1 MSLTRWYLNAA
12 LCGALLLLPAL
23 AAQAANASEPISDQE
38 WQDGQLAPEK
48 IREHVEQLSKLTS
61 RVAGYPGAQQARDYI
76 VKCLGEMGYADG
88 TQDRDEPDKQ
98 SLFNRIGS
106 HRFWGLTPIDR
117 SNGRLKFTG
126 APISDLPD
134 TLPLY
139 AVWPNGGAITSTGP
153 QGLDG
158 PLLYGQTGK
167 PEDFDGQTVN
177 GAIVLLD
184 LTAQTDWTV
193 AAGLGAK
200 AVLLVEP
207 ADVRRP
213 DMESLYLNTPVEF
226 PRLWLRREHGE
237 NLKRALQANAQAG
250 RPAPSVNVYA
260 RMTWENNIWENLYLL
275 VPGKDGPGKD
285 TVILAAYYDSNS
297 IVPALAPGAEQ
308 ALSCATLLEMA
319 RSFKAHPPAR
329 DTLLLFCAGHFQ
341 SLKGEREFF
350 AEIENLPK
358 ANSDQEL
365 YSLRTKHQIIQ
376 DLARRFAE
384 GGEEALAAEDS
395 RPRLLAMAEASVQA
409 VGAEADATA
418 ATLAENNGQSQH
430 KYSWTGITFGI
441 LLVFFGLY
449 ALLRIQRGRTAIAT
463 VAFALGG
470 IVLLMLVGLPM
481 AKQHLRGTEQIADGH
496 LRLEELLN
504 LIKEEVATQET
515 AIERQIREI
524 RGVLVNGQ
532 EDDDE
537 AATAVDVKALEEKM
551 QQLRNRRQAYE
562 HAGRLLYINSANGH
576 GQRPPEDPHEL
587 WALIE
592 PALKTAQARIHKEL
606 DWAQAEADRRHR
618 NRPFKALIDARLPS
632 EEKASD
638 RKDDED
644 RPKIVFLTLDLSAGS
659 PALGAFYSGA
669 MYNKTIDGPYSNF
682 GKQVAQPIAEAVE
695 RKMGIE
701 ELGTLIANTMKYGKD
716 TDYGERHSRLWY
728 TYLPTELALA
738 AEVGVQAKVRSLTFA
753 TTDDHR
759 MVWDTPQDD
768 GAPER
773 LDWANVRVQAQM
785 AGPLLRRYI
794 GAEKLLE
801 SNRFFNIKNTG
812 FCQVRFHAVRRGGTR
827 SLFPNVPVDQAVFFK
842 INERRNAAGVR
853 LPWSEM
859 TNPLGNAVM
868 TGLVD
873 GYRVN
878 IETTACDPDTGEIV
892 AALNKAKQR
901 IDVNSSFSFTGTRQ
915 VYETVELCRAQGL
928 AILNVL
934 DPGRLIVL
942 KKVNLLAAQTESR
955 PLEFGS
961 SHPYDDEPHR
971 VVFAEPNSRIKCLFS
986 EGQFGVRL
994 AILGVPRPTLKK
1006 LLDPAQADAV
1016 EKAEAR
1022 GPGFKLGTRKVVD
1035 WLPLRTATDLWSI
1048 SAQRLLE
1055 MQKHSIGNA
1064 KLYNPAYP
1072 GPYSSGTVTVQK
1084 GDAAVQGT
1092 GTAWDEGVVNLPF
1105 KVLGMPGTYRVEQLL
1120 ADGSL
1125 RLDRGY
1131 EGPSASGAKFVLSSE
1146 EPGLHNLARQR
1157 LEEALAARSAGRV
1170 SEAWRKGMEAW
1181 SIESRAFPGVLG
1193 TANDSVMG
1201 VVFYL
1206 FLLLPFCF
1214 FLERLIFALK
1224 KIEHQIAMFF
1234 ALFTSVFA
1242 LLWFVHPAFNLVAA
1256 PPIILLAFIIMTLA
1270 GIVIAIV
1277 YGKFNSE
1284 MHLMQAGMQGV
1295 QSADV
1300 NRASA
1305 AVVAVSL
1312 GISQMRRRKFRTFL
1326 TALTVVLLT
1335 FTALSFTSLVP
1346 SLGTAHIDLSPGN
1359 ERDAPY
1365 QGILLRQLNWDPM
1378 RTEAYEQFE
1387 RVLAADGIRCAPRFW
1402 LNKWLTQYEK
1412 SRSQTPR
1419 DRFFDLVPEDRA
1431 GDPLADAKRTISL
1444 QSLLGLSP
1452 QERQI
1457 FKAEGKDPI
1466 QDALVAGE
1474 WIDDGERDVCLLPL
1488 EVVEAMQLGK
1498 PEGEAWRPDHAIGKR
1513 LRLGSY
1519 TVTLK
1524 GIFNAEKFAE
1534 ITDLDGEQLTPV
1546 DYTSSESSRG
1556 AQETSAAAAGVEN
1569 LSPTTLQS
1577 NIHVMAAQTVIVP
1590 WQLAALLGGE
1600 LRAVAAR
1607 VEDPAHLSFTID
1619 RLLKL
1624 LEKNVFVGQDGRRR
1638 IYASTGKTSLAG
1650 LENLIVP
1657 LLISVLII
1665 LNTMIGAVYERER
1678 EITIFSALGLSP
1690 SHISALFLAEAFVYA
1705 TLGALLGYLL
1715 GQGVAKFI
1723 QVWGEQLGI
1732 GGLYLNYSSSSA
1744 VFVTAIVML
1753 SVLASTIYPA
1763 IRAAR
1768 AASPSEERSWSV
1780 PAPVGNE
1787 ISLELPFSFQRD
1799 LVPGVALFLHEFFD
1813 SHAESTV
1820 GKFTAREVTLE
1831 AFHTEQGQGICLFF
1845 LSWLSPYD
1853 LGVSQ
1858 EAQLYIVPTNQG
1870 LYISEASFFRI
1881 SGHLDAW
1888 QRVNLPF
1895 LNALRKH
1902 LLIWRTY
1909 SPEQRHEYSLRGY
1922 LQFQEAFEAVGW
1934 PPPEGLEPGEPD
1946 PDLVPSHGPN
1956 ESPASPATVAVSPT
1970 AG

>member
-1 MSLTRWYLNAA
+1 MSLTRMNLSAA
-12 LCGALLLLPAL
+12 FCTAWLLLPAL
-23 AAQAANASEPISDQE
+23 ALHAANAPKPIGDKE
-38 WQDGQLAPEK
+38 WQDGQLSPEK

-61 RVAGYPGAQQARDYI
+61 RVAGYPGAEQARDYI
-76 VKCLGEMGYADG
+76 VKCLGGMGYADG
-88 TQDRDEPDKQ
+88 TQDRDEPAEND
-98 SLFNRIGS
+98 LFNRVGS
-106 HRFWGLTPIDR
+106 HRFWGLTPVDKG
-117 SNGRLKFTG
+117 NGRLKFTST
-126 APISDLPD
+126 PLSDLPA
-134 TLPLY
+134 TLPVY
-139 AVWPNGGAITSTGP
+139 AVWPNGGAVTSTGP
-153 QGLDG
+153 QGLTG
-158 PLLYGQTGK
+158 PLLYGHTGK
-167 PEDFDGQTVN
+167 PEDFDGMKVS
-177 GAIVLLD
+177 GAIVMLD
-184 LTAQTDWTV
+184 LTAQTDWTI
-193 AAGLGAK
+193 AAGLGAQ

-213 DMESLYLNTPVEF
+213 DMENLYLNTPVEF

-237 NLKRALQANAQAG
+237 NLKRALEANTQAG
-250 RPAPSVNVYA
+250 QPAPEVNVYA

-285 TVILAAYYDSNS
+285 TVILSAYYDSNS

-308 ALSCATLLEMA
+308 ALSCATLLEVA
-319 RSFKAHPPAR
+319 RSFKAHPPER

-341 SLKGEREFF
+341 GLKGEREFF
-350 AEIENLPK
+350 AEIEKLPK
-358 ANSDQEL
+358 ADSDQKL
-365 YSLRTKHQIIQ
+365 YTLRTKRLILQ
-376 DLARRFAE
+376 DMARRFAE
-384 GGEEALAAEDS
+384 GGEQALASEDS
-395 RPRLLAMAEASVQA
+395 RARLLAMSEESVKEVDADADAKAAAYSVAEAQ
-409 VGAEADATA
+409 
-418 ATLAENNGQSQH
+418 NQH
-430 KYSWTGITFGI
+430 KYSWAGITFGI
-441 LLVFFGLY
+441 LLVFFGIY

-463 VAFALGG
+463 VSFSLGA

-481 AKQHLRGTEQIADGH
+481 AKQHLRSAEKIADGPR
-496 LRLEELLN
+496 RLEDMLN

-515 AIERQIREI
+515 AIERKIREK
-524 RGVLVNGQ
+524 RGILFHK
-532 EDDDE
+532 DDDTAE
-537 AATAVDVKALEEKM
+537 AAADAGDVKALEEQL
-551 QQLRNRRQAYE
+551 QQLRDRRLAYE
-562 HAGRLLYINSANGH
+562 HAGRLLYINSASGH

-587 WALIE
+587 WALIA
-592 PALKTAQARIHKEL
+592 PALKTAQARIRKEL
-606 DWAQAEADRRHR
+606 DWAVAETDRRER

-632 EEKASD
+632 AEKATE
-638 RKDDED
+638 RKDDEN

-682 GKQVAQPIAEAVE
+682 GKQVSQPIAEAVE
-695 RKMGIE
+695 RRMGVE

-738 AEVGVQAKVRSLTFA
+738 AEVGVQATIRSLTFA
-753 TTDDHR
+753 TTYDHR

-773 LDWANVRVQAQM
+773 LNWANVRIQAQM

-801 SNRFFNIKNTG
+801 SNRFSNIKNTG
-812 FCQVRFHAVRRGGTR
+812 LCQVTFHAVRRGGTR

-853 LPWSEM
+853 LPLSEM
-859 TNPLGNAVM
+859 TNPLGNVVM
-868 TGLVD
+868 NGLVED
-873 GYRVN
+873 YRVN

-901 IDVNSSFSFTGTRQ
+901 IDVNNSFSFIGKRM
-915 VYETVELCRAQGL
+915 VYETVELCRVQGL
-928 AILNVL
+928 AILDVL
-934 DPGRLIVL
+934 DPGRLVVL

-961 SHPYDDEPHR
+961 SHPYDSEPHR

-994 AILGVPRPTLKK
+994 ALLGVPRSTLKK
-1006 LLDPAQADAV
+1006 LLDPAQAGAV
-1016 EKAEAR
+1016 EKSEAR
-1022 GPGFKLGTRKVVD
+1022 GPGVKLGTRKVVD

-1072 GPYSSGTVTVQK
+1072 GPYSSGTVTVQN
-1084 GDAAVQGT
+1084 GDATVRGQ

-1105 KVLGMPGTYRVEQLL
+1105 KVLGVPGAYRVEELK

-1131 EGPSASGAKFVLSSE
+1131 EGLSVAGAKFVLSSE

-1157 LEEALAARSAGRV
+1157 LEEALAARAAGRV
-1170 SEAWRKGMEAW
+1170 SESWRKGMEAW

-1214 FLERLIFALK
+1214 FLERLILACK
-1224 KIEHQIAMFF
+1224 KIERQIAAFF
-1234 ALFTSVFA
+1234 AMFTSVFA

-1346 SLGTAHIDLSPGN
+1346 SLGTASIDLSPGN
-1359 ERDAPY
+1359 EKDAPY

-1378 RTEAYEQFE
+1378 RTEAYDQFE

-1402 LNKWLTQYEK
+1402 FNKWPTQDEK
-1412 SRSQTPR
+1412 SRGQTPR
-1419 DRFFDLVPEDRA
+1419 DRYFDLVPEDRA
-1431 GDPLADAKRTISL
+1431 GDPLADAKRVVSL

-1457 FKAEGKDPI
+1457 FRTAGKDPI
-1466 QDALVAGE
+1466 QDAMVAGE
-1474 WIDDGERDVCLLPL
+1474 WLADGERDVCLLPL
-1488 EVVEAMQLGK
+1488 EVVEALQLGK
-1498 PEGEAWRPDHAIGKR
+1498 PEDEAWRPDHAIGKR

-1556 AQETSAAAAGVEN
+1556 AQETSAGAAGVEN

-1590 WQLAALLGGE
+1590 WQMAALLGGE

-1607 VEDPAHLSFTID
+1607 VDDPAHLSFTID

-1813 SHAESTV
+1813 NHAESTV

-1831 AFHTEQGQGICLFF
+1831 AFHTDQGQGVCLFF

-1858 EAQLYIVPTNQG
+1858 EAQLYIVPTDQG

-1956 ESPASPATVAVSPT
+1956 EGPAGPATVVVTST
-1970 AG
+1970 A

>member
-1 MSLTRWYLNAA
+1 MSLTRMYLNAA
-12 LCGALLLLPAL
+12 LCGAFLLAGQAL
-23 AAQAANASEPISDQE
+23 RAGEKANPISDQE
-38 WQDGQLAPEK
+38 WNDGQLAPEK

-61 RVAGYPGAQQARDYI
+61 RVAGYPGAQEARDYV
-76 VKCLGEMGYADG
+76 VKCLGEMGYADR
-88 TQDRDEPDKQ
+88 TQDREEPADQ
-98 SLFNRIGS
+98 DLFNRVGS
-106 HRFWGLTPIDR
+106 HRFWGLTPIDKG
-117 SNGRLKFTG
+117 NGRLKFTG
-126 APISDLPD
+126 VPLPELPE
-134 TLPLY
+134 TLPVY
-139 AVWPNGGAITSTGP
+139 AIWPNGGAITSTGP
-153 QGLDG
+153 QGLTG
-158 PLLYGQTGK
+158 PLLYGRTGR
-167 PEDFDGQTVN
+167 PEDFDGQAVS

-184 LTAQTDWTV
+184 LTAQTDWTI
-193 AAGLGAK
+193 AAGLGAL
-200 AVLLVEP
+200 AVLIVEP

-226 PRLWLRREHGE
+226 PRLWLRREQGE
-237 NLKRALQANAQAG
+237 NLKRALEANAQAG
-250 RPAPSVNVYA
+250 GPAPEVNVYA
-260 RMTWENNIWENLYLL
+260 RMTWENNLWENLYLL

-308 ALSCATLLEMA
+308 ALSCATLLETA
-319 RSFKAHPPAR
+319 RSFKEHPPAR

-341 SLKGEREFF
+341 GMKGEREFF
-350 AEIENLPK
+350 AEIEGMPK
-358 ANSDQEL
+358 AYNDQKL
-365 YSLRTKHQIIQ
+365 FSLRSKRQIVQ
-376 DLARRFAE
+376 DLARRFAD
-384 GGEEALAAEDS
+384 GGEEALKAENS
-395 RPRLLAMAEASVQA
+395 RARLLAMAEEA
-409 VGAEADATA
+409 VKVVDPEADKKSEA
-418 ATLAENNGQSQH
+418 LAEEDAQGKH
-430 KYSWTGITFGI
+430 KYSGAGITFGI
-441 LLVFFGLY
+441 LMIFFGIY
-449 ALLRIQRGRTAIAT
+449 TLLRIQRGRTAIAT
-463 VAFALGG
+463 ISFALGA
-470 IVLLMLVGLPM
+470 IVLLMLVGLPK
-481 AKQHLRGTEQIADGH
+481 AKLHLRGTEQIADAAK
-496 LRLEELLN
+496 RLEDLLN

-515 AIERQIREI
+515 AIERKIRAI
-524 RGVLVNGQ
+524 RMAIHHSG
-532 EDDDE
+532 EDE
-537 AATAVDVKALEEKM
+537 GGKAADFDIKALEEQM
-551 QQLRNRRQAYE
+551 QQLRDQRQAYE
-562 HAGRLLYINSANGH
+562 HAGRLLYINSASGH

-587 WALIE
+587 WVLIE
-592 PALKTAQARIHKEL
+592 PALQTAQARIKKEL
-606 DWAQAEADRRHR
+606 KWAQAEGERRDL

-632 EEKASD
+632 VEKAND
-638 RKDDED
+638 QKGDDD
-644 RPKIVFLTLDLSAGS
+644 RPEIVFLSLDLSAGG

-669 MYNKTIDGPYSNF
+669 MYNKSIDGPYSNF

-695 RKMGIE
+695 RKMGVA

-728 TYLPTELALA
+728 TYLPTELAIA
-738 AEVGVQAKVRSLTFA
+738 AEVGVQAKIRSLTFA
-753 TTDDHR
+753 TTFDHR

-773 LDWANVRVQAQM
+773 LDWANVRVQVQM
-785 AGPLLRRYI
+785 AGPLVRRYI
-794 GAEKLLE
+794 GAEKLFE
-801 SNRFFNIKNTG
+801 SNRFFNIKYTG
-812 FCQVRFHAVRRGGTR
+812 FSQVHFHAVRRGGTR

-842 INERRNAAGVR
+842 INERRDAAGVR

-859 TNPLGNAVM
+859 TNPMGDAVM

-873 GYRVN
+873 GHKVN

-901 IDVNSSFSFTGTRQ
+901 IDVNSSFSFTGKRQ
-915 VYETVELCRAQGL
+915 VNETVELCRAQGL

-942 KKVNLLAAQTESR
+942 KKVNLLAAQTESK

-961 SHPYDDEPHR
+961 SHPYDSEPHR

-986 EGQFGVRL
+986 EGQFGVRVAL
-994 AILGVPRPTLKK
+994 LGVPKATLKK
-1006 LLDPAQADAV
+1006 LLDPAQAGAV
-1016 EKAEAR
+1016 DKSEAR
-1022 GPGFKLGTRKVVD
+1022 GPGIKLEQKRKVVD

-1072 GPYSSGTVTVQK
+1072 GPYSSGTVTVNTGEAK
-1084 GDAAVQGT
+1084 VQGT
-1092 GTAWDEGVVNLPF
+1092 GTAWDEGIVNLPF
-1105 KVLGMPGTYRVEQLL
+1105 KVLGVPGTYRVEEWL

-1131 EGPSASGAKFVLSSE
+1131 EGTSVSGAKFVLSGE
-1146 EPGLHNLARQR
+1146 DPGLHNLARQR

-1214 FLERLIFALK
+1214 FLERLILACK
-1224 KIEHQIAMFF
+1224 KVEQQIAAFF
-1234 ALFTSVFA
+1234 GMFTSVFA

-1346 SLGTAHIDLSPGN
+1346 SLGTASIDLSPGN

-1378 RTEAYEQFE
+1378 RTEAFEQFE
-1387 RVLAADGIRCAPRFW
+1387 RVMAADGIRCAPRFW
-1402 LNKWLTQYEK
+1402 LNKWPTQDEK
-1412 SRSQTPR
+1412 TRGLTPR
-1419 DRFFDLVPEDRA
+1419 DRFFDLVPEDHA
-1431 GDPLADAKRTISL
+1431 GDPLDDSKRMVSL
-1444 QSLLGLSP
+1444 QSLLGLSS

-1457 FKAEGKDPI
+1457 FKSAGNDRI
-1466 QDALVAGE
+1466 QDTLVAGE
-1474 WIDDGERDVCLLPL
+1474 WLEEGERDVCLLPL
-1488 EVVEAMQLGK
+1488 EIVEALQLGK
-1498 PEGEAWRPDHAIGKR
+1498 PKGDEAWRPDQAIGKK

-1524 GIFNAEKFAE
+1524 GIFNAQKFEE
-1534 ITDLDGEQLTPV
+1534 ITDLDGEHLTPV

-1556 AQETSAAAAGVEN
+1556 AQETSSGSADVEN

-1607 VEDPAHLSFTID
+1607 VDDPARLSFTIE

-1715 GQGVAKFI
+1715 GQGMAKFI

-1780 PAPVGNE
+1780 PKPVGNE

-1831 AFHTEQGQGICLFF
+1831 AFHTDQGQGVCLFF

-1858 EAQLYIVPTNQG
+1858 EAQLYIVPTDQG

-1946 PDLVPSHGPN
+1946 PDLVPSHGPH
-1956 ESPASPATVAVSPT
+1956 EGPAGPATVVVSST
-1970 AG
+1970 A